1 MHIICQCGAA
11 SCLKVSLPYVRACV
25 CVAVQV
31 DFVSG
36 LTRSQFEEVPGMGA
50 KFDKMRQRLHK
61 I

>member
-1 MHIICQCGAA
+1 MAQKEAFFA
-11 SCLKVSLPYVRACV
+11 
-25 CVAVQV
+25 QV